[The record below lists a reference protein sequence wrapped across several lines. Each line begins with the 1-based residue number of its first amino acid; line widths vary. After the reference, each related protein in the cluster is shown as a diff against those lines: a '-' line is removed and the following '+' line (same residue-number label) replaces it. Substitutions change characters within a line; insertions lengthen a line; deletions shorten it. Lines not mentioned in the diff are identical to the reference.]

1 MDAPRFDFSS
11 VALQSFQRPSL
22 KTSVALP
29 SSTCAPGFDTYV
41 VRDATCSFDE
51 GWAGE
56 MDLELAAAGVK
67 TIDSSKVPALRREEA
82 QHEISMSSIA
92 NHTRQTRIVSRSRP
106 SHLFTSEFEQKPEL
120 LERAPVHI
128 DLDV

>member
-1 MDAPRFDFSS
+1 
-11 VALQSFQRPSL
+11 
-22 KTSVALP
+22 
-29 SSTCAPGFDTYV
+29 
-41 VRDATCSFDE
+41 
-51 GWAGE
+51 